1 MEKSLEVIPNA
12 AKHELTHLHATQD
25 GGPTQLHFGEAFEI
39 RDLGSHT
46 AATVT
51 TLALLLAGTVDV
63 RPDPKR
69 KDFYKVV
76 DGSQVYYI
84 HVSPVT
90 GIIYLLAVWQ
100 SAVVQRNA
108 VFRPGYPCPE
118 ECKPLVI

>member
-1 MEKSLEVIPNA
+1 M
-12 AKHELTHLHATQD
+12 
-25 GGPTQLHFGEAFEI
+25 HFGERFEI
-39 RDLGSHT
+39 RDLGSHSP
-46 AATVT
+46 ATVT
-51 TLALLLAGTVDV
+51 TLALLLVGTVNV

-69 KDFYKVV
+69 KNFYEVI